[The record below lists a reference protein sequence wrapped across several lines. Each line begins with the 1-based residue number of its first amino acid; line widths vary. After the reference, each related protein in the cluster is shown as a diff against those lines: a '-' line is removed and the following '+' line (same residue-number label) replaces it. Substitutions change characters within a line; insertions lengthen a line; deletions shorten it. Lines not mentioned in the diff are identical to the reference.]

1 MSPSRPSAPD
11 PDLAGIAA
19 LAEPVR
25 RELFDFVAD
34 ARTAVSREQ
43 AAEGVDVPI
52 HTAKFHLDRLVE
64 EGLLEVEFRRLSGR
78 TGPGSGRPSKLY
90 RRTDRE
96 LSVSLP
102 QRHYDLLSRIL
113 ARAIA
118 EATTTGTQV
127 GPLVA
132 QTAREEGEQWGAEA
146 AGTPREVREVSEIE
160 RLAWALADGGYEPW
174 VDSGTLYLGNCPFH
188 RIAQA
193 QTDLVCGLNL
203 EFITG
208 VATGLG
214 CAHVAARLDPDD
226 GRCCVSARSTAPP
239 ARG

>member
-1 MSPSRPSAPD
+1 MTFSRRAVPD
-11 PDLAGIAA
+11 PAVAGIAA

-25 RELFDFVAD
+25 RDLFDFVVG

-43 AAEGVDVPI
+43 AADGVGVPT

-96 LSVSLP
+96 LSVTLP
-102 QRHYDLLSRIL
+102 ERHYDLLGRIL
-113 ARAIA
+113 ARAVA
-118 EATTTGTQV
+118 EATATGGEV

-132 QTAREEGEQWGAEA
+132 RTARQEGEKWGA
-146 AGTPREVREVSEIE
+146 GTGAPDDIDEVE
-160 RLAWALADGGYEPW
+160 RLATALADAGYEPW
-174 VDSGTLYLGNCPFH
+174 LDAETLYLRNCPFH
-188 RIAQA
+188 RVAQA

-203 EFITG
+203 EFVTG
-208 VATGLG
+208 VASGLH
-214 CAHVAARLDPDD
+214 CEDVTTRLDPED
-226 GRCCVSARSTAPP
+226 GRCCVSARGAAS
-239 ARG
+239 G

>member
-1 MSPSRPSAPD
+1 MIFSRRTTPD
-11 PDLAGIAA
+11 PALTGIAA

-25 RELFDFVAD
+25 RDLFDFVVG
-34 ARTAVSREQ
+34 ARAAVSREQ
-43 AAEGVDVPI
+43 AAEGVGVPT

-102 QRHYDLLSRIL
+102 QRRYDLLSRIL
-113 ARAIA
+113 ATSVA
-118 EATTTGTQV
+118 EATTTGTEV

-132 QTAREEGEQWGAEA
+132 RTARQEGEKWGADA
-146 AGTPREVREVSEIE
+146 DAPDDVDEVE
-160 RLAWALADGGYEPW
+160 RLATVLAHAGYEPW
-174 VDSGTLYLGNCPFH
+174 LEGETLYLENCPFH

-193 QTDLVCGLNL
+193 ETDLVCGLNL
-203 EFITG
+203 EFVTG
-208 VATGLG
+208 VATGLR
-214 CAHVAARLDPDD
+214 CEQVTTRLDPED
-226 GRCCVSARSTAPP
+226 GRCCVSARGSVT
-239 ARG
+239 G